1 MIWKWKRKK
10 IHVVLFSVSH
20 EALCLMS
27 FFLNLVCFSGVR
39 AYVIKVN
46 PSPHQRFSRVGWEKC
61 KQSHSSS
68 YRFVPCCCV
77 FFMVHS
83 DSMDFTLGFAFPF
96 YLFCLVFL
104 WPNTSLFRAANHQFI
119 CLSWDR
125 VTWSELAGIGVPK
138 GKVLSQRTGDEKEK
152 TRVIAK
158 TSRSCISLCQASLL
172 RSRASNTVFT
182 GRDSCS
188 LGSAAA
194 RA

>member
-1 MIWKWKRKK
+1 MWDEKN
-10 IHVVLFSVSH
+10 VN
-20 EALCLMS
+20 
-27 FFLNLVCFSGVR
+27 NL
-39 AYVIKVN
+39 IL
-46 PSPHQRFSRVGWEKC
+46 PLID
-61 KQSHSSS
+61 
-68 YRFVPCCCV
+68 FVPCCCV

-172 RSRASNTVFT
+172 RSRAPNTVFT
-182 GRDSCS
+182 GRAWAPLQHGLNCLAKS
-188 LGSAAA
+188 LPGQGQSTEKSWVSLASH
-194 RA
+194 RSPFLFFKLRQLICIWVSKSLWYPLN